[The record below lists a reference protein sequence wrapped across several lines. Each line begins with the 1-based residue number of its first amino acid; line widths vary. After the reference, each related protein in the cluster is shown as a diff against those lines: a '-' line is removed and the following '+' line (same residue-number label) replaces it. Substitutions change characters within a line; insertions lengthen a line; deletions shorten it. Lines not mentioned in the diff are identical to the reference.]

1 MKLPPFQALLDEH
14 RADVYRF
21 LVATVGPSD
30 ADDCFQETWISALR
44 AYPTLR
50 RGDNLRAWLFRIA
63 QNKSIDAH
71 RARGRR
77 AVPVAT
83 VPERPTS
90 SPSDADPELWER
102 VRDLPDQATHS
113 RVLPLGARNAVRR
126 AGSAA
131 REQRGRGTP
140 QRPRGTEAA
149 QRGVEL
155 MNDIEMTL
163 KNAALDLPTDTPE
176 LADRAEA
183 EGLIDVA
190 YTSVDSPLGP
200 LVVAATPEGLVR
212 VSYTEFRGEDE
223 VLEELARR
231 VSPRVLE
238 APARLDP
245 VRRELD
251 EYFEGRRQDF
261 EVPIDWS
268 YLAGFTREVL
278 RATAR
283 IGFGEVSTYAG
294 VAAEAGSPRAVRA
307 AGNAL
312 GANPM
317 PVVVPCHRVL
327 RSGGKLGGYTGGL
340 ERKEFLLRLEGA
352 LL

>member
-1 MKLPPFQALLDEH
+1 MTDI
-14 RADVYRF
+14 
-21 LVATVGPSD
+21 
-30 ADDCFQETWISALR
+30 ET
-44 AYPTLR
+44 TLR
-50 RGDNLRAWLFRIA
+50 
-63 QNKSIDAH
+63 
-71 RARGRR
+71 
-77 AVPVAT
+77 
-83 VPERPTS
+83 
-90 SPSDADPELWER
+90 
-102 VRDLPDQATHS
+102 
-113 RVLPLGARNAVRR
+113 
-126 AGSAA
+126 
-131 REQRGRGTP
+131 
-140 QRPRGTEAA
+140 
-149 QRGVEL
+149 
-155 MNDIEMTL
+155 
-163 KNAALDLPTDTPE
+163 NAALDLPSDTPE
-176 LADRAEA
+176 VAARAEA

-200 LVVAATPEGLVR
+200 LVVAATPRGLVR
-212 VSYTEFRGEDE
+212 VSYSEFRGEDE

-251 EYFEGRRQDF
+251 EYFEGNRQGFDT
-261 EVPIDWS
+261 PIDWS

-327 RSGGKLGGYTGGL
+327 RTGGTLGGYTGGI

>member
-1 MKLPPFQALLDEH
+1 
-14 RADVYRF
+14 
-21 LVATVGPSD
+21 
-30 ADDCFQETWISALR
+30 
-44 AYPTLR
+44 
-50 RGDNLRAWLFRIA
+50 
-63 QNKSIDAH
+63 
-71 RARGRR
+71 
-77 AVPVAT
+77 
-83 VPERPTS
+83 
-90 SPSDADPELWER
+90 
-102 VRDLPDQATHS
+102 
-113 RVLPLGARNAVRR
+113 
-126 AGSAA
+126 
-131 REQRGRGTP
+131 
-140 QRPRGTEAA
+140 
-149 QRGVEL
+149 

-163 KNAALDLPTDTPE
+163 KNAALDLPTDTPD
-176 LADRAEA
+176 LIRRADA

-190 YTSVDSPLGP
+190 YTSVESPLGP
-200 LVVAATPEGLVR
+200 LVVAATPKGLVR

-251 EYFEGRRQDF
+251 EYFEGRREDF
-261 EVPIDWS
+261 DVPIDWS

-283 IGFGEVSTYAG
+283 IGFGEVSSYAG